1 MNPRFIVYSHNLV
14 IGNDQLIT
22 RKFIVLKDNAGL
34 HFTDFHRY
42 VLPVRVRNIS
52 DDGNNRFDFV
62 TKFLNY
68 IYFYKNIP
76 CLTEVRAAD
85 VEEYLNRYGRG
96 ELPDKRDG
104 RTKNT
109 VNTCIS
115 SIMDFM
121 ERFIEENKGRCRIK
135 KENLYKYVPVRDK
148 TGRTHNK
155 KMPAFDILYVN
166 KPKEILR
173 DIPNEAFH
181 MLFDHISTHHTEL
194 LGLVSLSAF
203 AGLRPSEACN
213 VRRVDSPLG
222 PGIVFHKYENT
233 VEKVVIDL
241 RREVCLRSDLKPT
254 GKIKKERRAVVPYI
268 FTDAFVSSYNRYMK
282 YMDGKKYEAE
292 YGAFS
297 VNKQGRA
304 ITYDSYYQK
313 FTKIIR
319 DEMIPLYRDSDN
331 PETAL
336 YGQMLMEHSI
346 SPHIFRHWY
355 TVQLVLS
362 GVSEVGEL
370 MSARGDTSP
379 ESCLTYL
386 QNKGELMKKYQKVN
400 NRMFDYLIWYG
411 EKKKEEGKDV

>member
-42 VLPVRVRNIS
+42 VLPVKVRNIS

-96 ELPDKRDG
+96 ELPDK
-104 RTKNT
+104 
-109 VNTCIS
+109 
-115 SIMDFM
+115 
-121 ERFIEENKGRCRIK
+121 
-135 KENLYKYVPVRDK
+135 KEDLYKYVPVRDK

-297 VNKQGRA
+297 VNRQGRA

-400 NRMFDYLIWYG
+400 NRMFDYLMWYG